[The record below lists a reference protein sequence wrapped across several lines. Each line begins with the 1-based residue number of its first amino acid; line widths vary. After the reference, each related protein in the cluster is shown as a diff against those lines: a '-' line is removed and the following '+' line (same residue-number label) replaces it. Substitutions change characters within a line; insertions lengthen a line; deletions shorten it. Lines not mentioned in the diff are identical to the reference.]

1 MKKIFIIILS
11 LILCFSVISCKKAKD
26 VQSSDSESNTQS
38 TKVSD
43 IGDKGTTP
51 SDSELH
57 DGGPNDPGPPWGVLF
72 AEQELKLDTLKALL
86 ELSKGDGAKYKEYVQ
101 DLRTQSIEEHDFF
114 PSLAPQHVM
123 KEICSVVERYG
134 LPLIK
139 SDATD
144 YVLTAYYYESK
155 RELNIGYTVGE
166 QYYGF
171 VCGYERAN
179 EYEEPE
185 GTLVFENVNL
195 GEHSFDLYQNGDT
208 LYGRFISENTLFTVK
223 IRGKKLNCVSF
234 DNFYIGSLTDIE

>member
-11 LILCFSVISCKKAKD
+11 LILCFATVSCKKKKVGQAD
-26 VQSSDSESNTQS
+26 YSENGTQSIDSSDSETQGTDS
-38 TKVSD
+38 SD
-43 IGDKGTTP
+43 EGYHIN
-51 SDSELH
+51 
-57 DGGPNDPGPPWGVLF
+57 PNDPGPPWGILF

-86 ELSKGDGAKYKEYVQ
+86 ELSKEDGAKYEEYVQ
-101 DLRTQSIEEHDFF
+101 DLRTQSVEEHDFF
-114 PSLAPQHVM
+114 PPLAPQHAM

-223 IRGKKLNCVSF
+223 IRGEKLNCVSF